1 MYIISDCGHIQYKS
15 SGLAPRI
22 FPSTNRL
29 TCYSHTN
36 GMSSI
41 YCYIHIIMCVYM
53 SIIISKHNYTA
64 IYHRSHDWIP
74 TSATYQYMLH
84 VNLIFLCQGIM
95 GFMVNSLANILNE
108 VMLLIYG
115 NFYVRC
121 KGIYSFWAEWRTS
134 FPEYSNLFRGILHAL
149 THGSGNVIL
158 THEGILR
165 LSRPID
171 YAKIQVHGWAV
182 SASIVY
188 GCVQWRT

>member
-1 MYIISDCGHIQYKS
+1 M
-15 SGLAPRI
+15 
-22 FPSTNRL
+22 ST
-29 TCYSHTN
+29 
-36 GMSSI
+36 
-41 YCYIHIIMCVYM
+41 
-53 SIIISKHNYTA
+53 IISKHNYTA

-121 KGIYSFWAEWRTS
+121 KGIYSFWAEWHTS

-171 YAKIQVHGWAV
+171 YAKNPSAWLGCFCKYCIWMCAMTHIAYYWDQVLCSLLV
-182 SASIVY
+182 P
-188 GCVQWRT
+188 CVFGSNAYQARSCSF